1 MKKIHITLVGG
12 QPAPIYHGIVATHP
26 DKVVYVYSS
35 SSKNS
40 LSALKKELDID
51 SEELLLDP
59 TDPQEILAAAVTLAK
74 KYADDEITVNISSG
88 LKSWSHFFGVVF
100 DRMENAAVVYMDQ
113 NNVLWNY
120 KTLTSSRNFNFDMHA
135 LFRLYG
141 NSLDRNYRRYDN
153 YTQEDKDCI
162 SKIEQIRLH
171 NVKDFNLLTAVLTK
185 EQSHILQHS
194 SWGKFTLE
202 NSPSYVEWEK
212 SSNNAIGFVRIG
224 LYNRKGWYKEMF
236 MESENIV
243 DVVFNSAWFELKVAT
258 ILERWNKTQEIC
270 MNCRF
275 PFKTGADKN
284 ETDIIINTGTKI
296 LFVECK
302 TQIAHPTDI
311 DKFRSVVK
319 AYGGMGSKGLFITD
333 ARMTDVAREKC
344 KENGILSFS
353 LQDDH
358 KHLSSEDALI
368 RMLDSE
374 LFNINTK

>member
-26 DKVVYVYSS
+26 DKVIYIYSS
-35 SSKNS
+35 SSENS
-40 LSALKKELDID
+40 LLALKKELDID
-51 SEELLLDP
+51 CDEVLLDP

-74 KYADDEITVNISSG
+74 KYANDEITVNISSG

-100 DRMENAAVVYMDQ
+100 DRMENATIVYMDQ

-120 KTLTSSRNFNFDMHA
+120 KTLTSSRNFNFDMHV

-141 NSLDRNYRRYDN
+141 NSLEKNYRKYES

-185 EQSHILQHS
+185 EQARILQHS
-194 SWGKFTLE
+194 PWGKFTLE
-202 NSPSYVEWEK
+202 DSPSYVEWEK
-212 SSNNAIGFVRIG
+212 TTKDTVGFVRIV
-224 LYNRKGWYKEMF
+224 LYNRKGWHREMF
-236 MESENIV
+236 LESENIV
-243 DVVFNSAWFELKVAT
+243 DIVFNSAWFELKVAT
-258 ILERWNKTQEIC
+258 ILENWDKAMEIC

-302 TQIAHPTDI
+302 TQIAHTTDI

-319 AYGGMGSKGLFITD
+319 AYGGMGSKGIFITN
-333 ARMTDVAREKC
+333 AKMTDVAREKC

-353 LQDDH
+353 LEDDH
-358 KHLSSEDALI
+358 NNLSPTEALI
-368 RMLDSE
+368 NMLDSE